1 MSQQQEENV
10 SQQKKLPTA
19 KEMFQSS
26 RADALRVIDNTDT
39 ITATPRLIADG
50 ALLGA
55 CIVFLATMLGLSKLD
70 MLLTIALFAFSL
82 AIPILS
88 FSFLCGLYKPR
99 PVPGHL
105 VLQAM
110 LIGAWIAGGI
120 GQLCAAIGIF
130 FVILHLSNVASIA
143 FVASIIFVMALI
155 PVFSFIGL
163 LIYAMIQYRKEQ
175 RTKQA
180 IPKPEHEADKK

>member
-1 MSQQQEENV
+1 
-10 SQQKKLPTA
+10 
-19 KEMFQSS
+19 
-26 RADALRVIDNTDT
+26 
-39 ITATPRLIADG
+39 
-50 ALLGA
+50 
-55 CIVFLATMLGLSKLD
+55 
-70 MLLTIALFAFSL
+70 
-82 AIPILS
+82 
-88 FSFLCGLYKPR
+88 
-99 PVPGHL
+99 
-105 VLQAM
+105 M

-143 FVASIIFVMALI
+143 FVASINFVMALI

-180 IPKPEHEADKK
+180 IPKPEHEAGEK